1 MSKTASAKPPEPREV
16 IDTRGAFRS
25 GLRGAPDRER
35 GGQPQRMAW
44 RSDPGGPYSRP
55 AHSVITRGRDSRR
68 SERTPH
74 EARSCGEGADEDV
87 LSDYVLAIRPS
98 IDLPEQCGCMEGDAG
113 AARRARRD
121 LRNAFERRLRIRPTA
136 LTTADRLRHLV
147 AGTGD
152 FHRREVGRQ
161 AIGGRA
167 LPSHSA
173 SVRMTRDT
181 HSGNPTARVR
191 TSSSTT
197 TSRCAAACPDSR
209 PLPARLSRRSRTRY
223 SVSTSRRRTG
233 HRQQHVLGREGLV
246 TLTASAHAA
255 SSTLDISRARSAAV
269 LY

>member
-74 EARSCGEGADEDV
+74 EVRSCGEGADEDV
-87 LSDYVLAIRPS
+87 LSDYVLVIRPS

-161 AIGGRA
+161 AIGGWT

-191 TSSSTT
+191 TSIRRRPADAPPPAQTLALYPLGCRAGAELVIPYLPADGELAIGSST
-197 TSRCAAACPDSR
+197 
-209 PLPARLSRRSRTRY
+209 Y
-223 SVSTSRRRTG
+223 SV
-233 HRQQHVLGREGLV
+233 GRD
-246 TLTASAHAA
+246 S
-255 SSTLDISRARSAAV
+255 
-269 LY
+269 